1 MFQAHTPLGHSHL
14 YMCHHSVVQS
24 LLGHCTSQVVLDPTK
39 CAKPLVALVAGI
51 SKTSETTVQTCDISS
66 RWACERSLK
75 NCTID
80 LKVWRFPDSDEGIL
94 FVNTSK

>member
-1 MFQAHTPLGHSHL
+1 MLKDLS
-14 YMCHHSVVQS
+14 
-24 LLGHCTSQVVLDPTK
+24 
-39 CAKPLVALVAGI
+39 LVAGI

>member
-1 MFQAHTPLGHSHL
+1 MLKDLS
-14 YMCHHSVVQS
+14 
-24 LLGHCTSQVVLDPTK
+24 
-39 CAKPLVALVAGI
+39 LVALVAGI

-94 FVNTSK
+94 FVNTSKCNFSWSLHTSPR